1 MGLADGFSLAGDYL
15 VENLGLV
22 FPKPASLVFDG
33 ARRHVGEDVFAD
45 FGEVVVLGDKE
56 YDVVAVFAVG
66 GGRAALFAAQLA
78 DCPFVPVAAASVG
91 YRGGNAF
98 AAQPGD
104 EAVAQATDGHVG
116 VVWVNERGGQASS
129 AGVRDILGRFSGRG
143 LLGCSQD
150 GAFAGAS

>member
-15 VENLGLV
+15 VENLGLA
-22 FPKPASLVFDG
+22 FPKPASLAFDG

-78 DCPFVPVAAASVG
+78 DYPFVPVAAAPVVIAGEMLSQRSPAMRRSRRRRMDMSAW
-91 YRGGNAF
+91 RG
-98 AAQPGD
+98 
-104 EAVAQATDGHVG
+104 
-116 VVWVNERGGQASS
+116 
-129 AGVRDILGRFSGRG
+129 
-143 LLGCSQD
+143 
-150 GAFAGAS
+150 